1 VFAGFSAS
9 IFQGNIMYKVV
20 IDIGDWSWD
29 EDQKVTIDTSD
40 FDKVQIIQEFI
51 EFQKDHGWAV
61 DYEAVEYED
70 EELEEEELEE
80 EEEEESEEAEYAV
93 GDIVED
99 DDGLVWELV
108 G

>member
-1 VFAGFSAS
+1 
-9 IFQGNIMYKVV
+9 MYKVV

-29 EDQKVTIDTSD
+29 EDQKVTIETSD
-40 FDKVQIIQEFI
+40 FDKAQIIQEFI
-51 EFQKDHGWAV
+51 AFQQDNGWAV

-70 EELEEEELEE
+70 EEVEEDELDEE
-80 EEEEESEEAEYAV
+80 EEEEEAEYEV

-99 DDGLVWELV
+99 EDGLVWELV

>member
-1 VFAGFSAS
+1 
-9 IFQGNIMYKVV
+9 MYKVE

-29 EDQKVTIDTSD
+29 EDQKVTIQTGD
-40 FDKVQIIQEFI
+40 FDKAQIIQEFI
-51 EFQKDHGWAV
+51 AFQQEHGWAV

-70 EELEEEELEE
+70 EELEDEELEE
-80 EEEEESEEAEYAV
+80 EEEETEYAV

>member
-1 VFAGFSAS
+1 
-9 IFQGNIMYKVV
+9 MYKVV

-29 EDQKVTIDTSD
+29 EDQKVTIETGD
-40 FDKVQIIQEFI
+40 FDKAQIIQEFV
-51 EFQKDHGWAV
+51 EFQKEHGWAA
-61 DYEAVEYED
+61 DYDLVEYD
-70 EELEEEELEE
+70 EE
-80 EEEEESEEAEYAV
+80 EEEVEDAQCDEEVEEEEVEYAV

>member
-1 VFAGFSAS
+1 
-9 IFQGNIMYKVV
+9 MYKVV

-29 EDQKVTIDTSD
+29 EDQTLTIETSD

-51 EFQKDHGWAV
+51 AFQQDNGWAV
-61 DYEAVEYED
+61 EYEAVEYE
-70 EELEEEELEE
+70 EE
-80 EEEEESEEAEYAV
+80 EEEEVDEEEDEIAEYAV

-99 DDGLVWELV
+99 DDGLVWELI

>member
-1 VFAGFSAS
+1 
-9 IFQGNIMYKVV
+9 MYKVV

-29 EDQKVTIDTSD
+29 EEQKVTIETSD
-40 FDKVQIIQEFI
+40 FDKAQIIQEFV
-51 EFQKDHGWAV
+51 EFQKEHGWAA
-61 DYEAVEYED
+61 DYDLVEDYD
-70 EELEEEELEE
+70 DEEEEDDEAEDAQCDEEVEE
-80 EEEEESEEAEYAV
+80 EEVEYAV

>member
-1 VFAGFSAS
+1 
-9 IFQGNIMYKVV
+9 MYKLV
-20 IDIGDWSWD
+20 IEIGDWSWD
-29 EDQKVTIDTSD
+29 ETETVTIETGD

-51 EFQKDHGWAV
+51 AFQQEHGWAADYDLV
-61 DYEAVEYED
+61 EDYEEEEED
-70 EELEEEELEE
+70 ELEEEEDEE
-80 EEEEESEEAEYAV
+80 VEYAV

>member
-1 VFAGFSAS
+1 
-9 IFQGNIMYKVV
+9 MYKVI
-20 IDIGDWSWD
+20 IDLGDWSWD
-29 EDQKVTIDTSD
+29 EDQTVTIETSD

-51 EFQKDHGWAV
+51 EFQKDHGWAA
-61 DYEAVEYED
+61 DYDLVEDY
-70 EELEEEELEE
+70 EE
-80 EEEEESEEAEYAV
+80 EEEEVEEDGVEDEEEDEIAEYAV

>member
-1 VFAGFSAS
+1 
-9 IFQGNIMYKVV
+9 MYKVV

-29 EDQKVTIDTSD
+29 EDQKVTIETSD
-40 FDKVQIIQEFI
+40 FDKAQIIQEFI
-51 EFQKDHGWAV
+51 EFQKDYGWAV

-70 EELEEEELEE
+70 EELEEDELDEE
-80 EEEEESEEAEYAV
+80 EEEAEYSV

-99 DDGLVWELV
+99 EDGLVWELV

>member
-1 VFAGFSAS
+1 
-9 IFQGNIMYKVV
+9 MYKVI

-29 EDQKVTIDTSD
+29 EEQKLTIETSD

-51 EFQKDHGWAV
+51 AFQQEHGWAA
-61 DYEAVEYED
+61 DYDLVEDDKEEQEVED
-70 EELEEEELEE
+70 EVEEEED
-80 EEEEESEEAEYAV
+80 EEAEYAV

-99 DDGLVWELV
+99 EDGLVWELV

>member
-1 VFAGFSAS
+1 
-9 IFQGNIMYKVV
+9 MYKVE

-29 EDQKVTIDTSD
+29 EDQKVTIETSD
-40 FDKVQIIQEFI
+40 FEKAQIIQEFI
-51 EFQKDHGWAV
+51 AFQQDHGWAA
-61 DYEAVEYED
+61 DYELVEYD
-70 EELEEEELEE
+70 DEEELEE
-80 EEEEESEEAEYAV
+80 DELEEEDEEKVEYAV

>member
-1 VFAGFSAS
+1 
-9 IFQGNIMYKVV
+9 MYKVV

-29 EDQKVTIDTSD
+29 EDQKLTIETSD
-40 FDKVQIIQEFI
+40 FDKVLIIQEFI
-51 EFQKDHGWAV
+51 EFQKEHGWAA
-61 DYEAVEYED
+61 DYDLVEDYD
-70 EELEEEELEE
+70 DEE
-80 EEEEESEEAEYAV
+80 EEEEEEVEDEEEDAEYAV

>member
-1 VFAGFSAS
+1 
-9 IFQGNIMYKVV
+9 MYKVV

-29 EDQKVTIDTSD
+29 EEQKLTIETSD
-40 FDKVQIIQEFI
+40 FDKAQIIQEFV
-51 EFQKDHGWAV
+51 EFQKEHGWAA
-61 DYEAVEYED
+61 DYDLVEDYD
-70 EELEEEELEE
+70 GEE
-80 EEEEESEEAEYAV
+80 EEEDEAEDAQCDEEVEEEEVEYAV